1 MSRKEE
7 KDIAILRAAEKEF
20 LCKGLEAASME
31 NISKEAG
38 VSKRTLYKYYPTKSQ
53 LFNGLLDLIF
63 TQYKETIDYPYDS
76 SKSLEELFTKIV
88 DIKVTVCL
96 DPYTIKL
103 SKLIFS
109 ENLKDTEDNTELLEK
124 IESLK
129 EYLYDWFAKA
139 ITDGKINANYGPKEV
154 AKFFISLVDGLV
166 LWPLML
172 GLKKEHTEIE
182 IKAYKKIIV
191 DSFLKTF
198 SNE

>member
-63 TQYKETIDYPYDS
+63 MQYKETIDYPYDS